1 MAPKKARTGPRNPD
15 LVPGIKKYSR
25 SKMYHRR
32 GLWAIKAKNGG
43 KLPTHEPKPAA
54 AQPESAAPEKVPKF
68 YPADDVKKTRAKP
81 KKTNPTKLRSGS
93 CIHLSNLSL
102 M

>member
-1 MAPKKARTGPRNPD
+1 MAPKKARTGPRNPV

-43 KLPTHEPKPAA
+43 KLPTHEPKPET
-54 AQPESAAPEKVPKF
+54 AQPECAALEKVPKF
-68 YPADDVKKTRAKP
+68 YPTDDDVKKTRAKP
-81 KKTNPTKLRSGS
+81 KKSNPTTLRSG
-93 CIHLSNLSL
+93 
-102 M
+102 